1 MINPFHLLLGSRP
14 YLRAAIRTSVL
25 IVGSLSCFAAYGV
38 LTYFVLTDRPEQ
50 ARFLRAD
57 YPISGVW
64 VAMDQRFPVSKTGAC
79 LTLKTLGA
87 DALFDGP
94 FPTVMIFSVGER
106 FVVRGGRSAELA
118 IRSVKSA
125 KDGSF
130 HITESL
136 GKLGGWLPWFKSRA
150 LHLKVLD
157 PMVIEV
163 TEGPVS
169 TRFFKCSSDAV
180 SPRYRWRAALGCCFG
195 VPSAGE
201 ELHLRPMLSR
211 MGRLKASRIIQSKT
225 TLAVAS
231 DQLIKEY
238 NSVRMRRISVVAG
251 EANAQIGVMSPKAL
265 NLTDRMPSLLRSKR
279 DAGSQFWAG
288 ATGT

>member
-1 MINPFHLLLGSRP
+1 MNQFTPDFSGRAYKALGHFKGIQNARSGRSVREIPMANPFHLLLRTQP
-14 YLRAAIRTSVL
+14 YPRAAIRTLVL
-25 IVGSLSCFAAYGV
+25 IVGSLSCFAASAQ
-38 LTYFVLTDRPEQ
+38 T
-50 ARFLRAD
+50 

-64 VAMDQRFPVSKTGAC
+64 VAMDQRFLLSKTGAC
-79 LTLKTLGA
+79 LTLKRLGA

-130 HITESL
+130 LITESL
-136 GKLGGWLPWFKSRA
+136 GKPGGWLPWFKNRA

-169 TRFFKCSSDAV
+169 TRFFKCSSD
-180 SPRYRWRAALGCCFG
+180 
-195 VPSAGE
+195 
-201 ELHLRPMLSR
+201 
-211 MGRLKASRIIQSKT
+211 GR
-225 TLAVAS
+225 
-231 DQLIKEY
+231 
-238 NSVRMRRISVVAG
+238 
-251 EANAQIGVMSPKAL
+251 
-265 NLTDRMPSLLRSKR
+265 SL
-279 DAGSQFWAG
+279 
-288 ATGT
+288 

>member
-1 MINPFHLLLGSRP
+1 MLNPFHLLLGSRP

-25 IVGSLSCFAAYGV
+25 IGGSLSCFAASAQ
-38 LTYFVLTDRPEQ
+38 T
-50 ARFLRAD
+50 

-64 VAMDQRFPVSKTGAC
+64 VAMDQRFPGSKTGAC

-136 GKLGGWLPWFKSRA
+136 GKPGGWLPWFKNRA

-157 PMVIEV
+157 PMIIEV

-169 TRFFKCSSDAV
+169 TRFFKCADD
-180 SPRYRWRAALGCCFG
+180 G
-195 VPSAGE
+195 
-201 ELHLRPMLSR
+201 
-211 MGRLKASRIIQSKT
+211 T
-225 TLAVAS
+225 
-231 DQLIKEY
+231 
-238 NSVRMRRISVVAG
+238 
-251 EANAQIGVMSPKAL
+251 
-265 NLTDRMPSLLRSKR
+265 SL
-279 DAGSQFWAG
+279 
-288 ATGT
+288 

>member
-1 MINPFHLLLGSRP
+1 VNQLTPDSYGRAYKALGHFKGIQNGQCGWSVREIPMVNPFHLLLGSQP
-14 YLRAAIRTSVL
+14 YLRSAIRTSVL
-25 IVGSLSCFAAYGV
+25 IVGSLSSVAASAQ
-38 LTYFVLTDRPEQ
+38 T
-50 ARFLRAD
+50 

-64 VAMDQRFPVSKTGAC
+64 VAMDQRFLVSKTGAC
-79 LTLKTLGA
+79 MTLKRLGA

-136 GKLGGWLPWFKSRA
+136 GKPGGWLPWFKNRA

-157 PMVIEV
+157 PMIIEV

-169 TRFFKCSSDAV
+169 TRFFKCADD
-180 SPRYRWRAALGCCFG
+180 G
-195 VPSAGE
+195 
-201 ELHLRPMLSR
+201 
-211 MGRLKASRIIQSKT
+211 T
-225 TLAVAS
+225 
-231 DQLIKEY
+231 
-238 NSVRMRRISVVAG
+238 
-251 EANAQIGVMSPKAL
+251 
-265 NLTDRMPSLLRSKR
+265 SL
-279 DAGSQFWAG
+279 
-288 ATGT
+288 

>member
-1 MINPFHLLLGSRP
+1 MGGWDFFRGIQNGRCGWSVREIPMINPFHLLLGSRP

-25 IVGSLSCFAAYGV
+25 IVASLSCFAASAQ
-38 LTYFVLTDRPEQ
+38 T
-50 ARFLRAD
+50 

-64 VAMDQRFPVSKTGAC
+64 VAMDKRFPVSKTGAC

-94 FPTVMIFSVGER
+94 FPTVMIFSGGER

-136 GKLGGWLPWFKSRA
+136 GKFGGWLPWFKNRA

-169 TRFFKCSSDAV
+169 TRFFKCSSD
-180 SPRYRWRAALGCCFG
+180 
-195 VPSAGE
+195 
-201 ELHLRPMLSR
+201 
-211 MGRLKASRIIQSKT
+211 GR
-225 TLAVAS
+225 
-231 DQLIKEY
+231 
-238 NSVRMRRISVVAG
+238 
-251 EANAQIGVMSPKAL
+251 
-265 NLTDRMPSLLRSKR
+265 SL
-279 DAGSQFWAG
+279 
-288 ATGT
+288 